1 MLFIKRGIV
10 QASIDEI
17 QKAEAEAKAKIE
29 AAQTKKDEAVKLLAE
44 KAREANEK
52 AAAIL
57 SGVEQEIAEEKGK
70 RQKQEKAEIRKIERL
85 RLNAEEAKQIMEQVV
100 KLMLS

>member
-1 MLFIKRGIV
+1 M

-29 AAQTKKDEAVKLLAE
+29 AAQTKKEEMIKKARDEAVKLLAE
-44 KAREANEK
+44 KVREANEK